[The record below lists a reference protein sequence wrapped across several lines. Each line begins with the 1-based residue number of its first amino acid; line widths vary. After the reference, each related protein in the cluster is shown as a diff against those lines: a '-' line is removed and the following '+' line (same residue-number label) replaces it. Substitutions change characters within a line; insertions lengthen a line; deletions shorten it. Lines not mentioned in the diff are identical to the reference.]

1 VSHRTQITL
10 TDSQY
15 QQLRTESEQ
24 TGRSLSE
31 LVRRALDN
39 TYGGN
44 AKKELLEAIDASFG
58 LWSDRELDGEAYVD
72 SMRHGL
78 GSRVL
83 AR

>member
-1 VSHRTQITL
+1 
-10 TDSQY
+10 
-15 QQLRTESEQ
+15 
-24 TGRSLSE
+24 
-31 LVRRALDN
+31 VRRALDN